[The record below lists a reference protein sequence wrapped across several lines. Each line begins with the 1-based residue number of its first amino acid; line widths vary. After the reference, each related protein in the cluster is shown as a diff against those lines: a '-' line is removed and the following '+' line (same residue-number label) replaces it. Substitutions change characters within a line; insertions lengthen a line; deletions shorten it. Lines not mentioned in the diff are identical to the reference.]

1 MIGSCSRFVSRS
13 ESFRFLSDFGTTR
26 SLKLR
31 GSTMAFCRSWL
42 RFCCVR
48 PPRFVC
54 SKADAP
60 ERRLVLVSPRISEKA
75 LPRSMAAPGAAQL
88 QGTAFSVDRLQNF
101 VRFVWL
107 CEMEEFL

>member
-60 ERRLVLVSPRISEKA
+60 ERRLVLA